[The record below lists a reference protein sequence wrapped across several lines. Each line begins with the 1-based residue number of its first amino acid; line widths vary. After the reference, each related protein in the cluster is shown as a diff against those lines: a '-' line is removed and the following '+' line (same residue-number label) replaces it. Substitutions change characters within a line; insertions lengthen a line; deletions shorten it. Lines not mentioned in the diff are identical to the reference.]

1 MLRVKNVGKTY
12 ANNFQ
17 ALTDVNLDVGD
28 GEFLAIMG
36 PSGSGKSTLINI
48 LGLLDND
55 YSGEYLLSNQDYK
68 TSDDNTLSQVRG
80 DQIGFVFQNFKLLK
94 TYTVYENIEIPL
106 IYSKTKDVSDRSKA
120 INDVIKQVGLEGK
133 ENSLPS
139 ELSGGQQQR
148 VAIARAIVNQPK
160 IVIADEPTG
169 ALDSKTSLE
178 IMNIITHLNETLNTT
193 IIMVTHDRYFL
204 DLVCNRIAEVD
215 KGNLYTYDT
224 NYEGFLQKKA
234 ERLDMALSTQDKH
247 ANILRK
253 EIA

>member
-178 IMNIITHLNETLNTT
+178 IMNIFTHLNETLNTT
-193 IIMVTHDRYFL
+193 IIMVTHDKDVADFAMRTVHIR
-204 DLVCNRIAEVD
+204 D
-215 KGNLYTYDT
+215 G
-224 NYEGFLQKKA
+224 
-234 ERLDMALSTQDKH
+234 RLFDDEKDVVRS
-247 ANILRK
+247 
-253 EIA
+253 